1 MKNHKRAGVIG
12 NKRAGIIGN
21 KRAGAQ
27 IKTSK

>member
-12 NKRAGIIGN
+12 NKRTGIIGN